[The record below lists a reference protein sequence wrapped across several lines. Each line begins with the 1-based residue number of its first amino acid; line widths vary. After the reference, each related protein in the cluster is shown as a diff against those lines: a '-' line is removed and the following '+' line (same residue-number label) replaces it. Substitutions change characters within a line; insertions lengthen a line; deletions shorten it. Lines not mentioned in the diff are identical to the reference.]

1 MNDKTLE
8 RIADA
13 LERIASAMNTKA
25 AKPAPVNNDIL
36 TTRIEDILPLSGRA
50 KKVCYH
56 LGIDTVM
63 DLCGWTRSAI
73 ISQRGV
79 GQMTFDELD
88 RLLRKNGHNWGTWQ
102 SPSFLKAK
110 DGRAWQ

>member
-1 MNDKTLE
+1 MNEKTLE

-13 LERIASAMNTKA
+13 LERIASAMTKDSKVTPMNGEILMKHIA
-25 AKPAPVNNDIL
+25 DLPV
-36 TTRIEDILPLSGRA
+36 LSGRA

-56 LGIDTVM
+56 LGIDSVL

-88 RLLRKNGHNWGTWQ
+88 RLLRKNGLCWGAWQ
-102 SPSFLKAK
+102 NSPSYLKYGG
-110 DGRAWQ
+110 GR